1 MRIKCDLET
10 DRSKM
15 IIEVKYDELIN
26 VTEENV
32 DEVKNQNKNADDL

>member
-26 VTEENV
+26 EN
-32 DEVKNQNKNADDL
+32 DDDGT